1 MFVAAEA
8 LVLARLLGPG
18 TYGSYALL
26 AQIAVLL
33 LFVSV
38 GSNAGYVYAYY
49 KSGDPDLDTQYLVGA
64 TTQFVV
70 GGLCAAALLA
80 IARPYFL
87 FGATLYFL
95 QIPYFV
101 TEPMLRVR
109 NRFTL
114 AAAAKALSSLIT
126 LALVL
131 AWIVAGQPLGLGAA
145 IGLMLAG
152 NVAGCAAYF
161 GIVLRSGGLAI
172 RPRGLL
178 RAIGAP
184 GTWSGYW
191 RNVLRPGLPL
201 NASTIILYVFTNV
214 DRLFIDHYRTPTAL
228 SVYSLAWQLSQG
240 VMLTLASMNLV
251 SGIRVGERLS
261 EGSAGLM
268 RELRAQFRVTAAAG
282 VAAFVVAGG
291 AAFVLSRTLYHDY
304 QQLVAITLV
313 LSAGSVTMNV
323 VGSITGLLS
332 FERRAT
338 QLNVGYACALIVSIL
353 GNVVVI
359 TFGLWYGVAVAISS
373 LSLMVVN
380 IWLAGYTRALAREI
394 HGRVPSVQ
402 AAASA

>member
-1 MFVAAEA
+1 
-8 LVLARLLGPG
+8 VLA
-18 TYGSYALL
+18 T
-26 AQIAVLL
+26 
-33 LFVSV
+33 
-38 GSNAGYVYAYY
+38 
-49 KSGDPDLDTQYLVGA
+49 
-64 TTQFVV
+64 
-70 GGLCAAALLA
+70 
-80 IARPYFL
+80 ARPYFL

-114 AAAAKALSSLIT
+114 AAAAKALSALIT

-131 AWIVAGQPLGLGAA
+131 AWVIAGRPVGLNAA

-152 NVAGCAAYF
+152 NLAGYAVYY
-161 GIVLRSGGLAI
+161 GIVLRSGHLAI
-172 RPRGLL
+172 RPLGLL

-184 GTWSGYW
+184 ATWTGYW

-240 VMLTLASMNLV
+240 VMLTLTSMNLI
-251 SGIRVGERLS
+251 SGVRVFERLS
-261 EGSAGLM
+261 EGSADLI

-282 VAAFVVAGG
+282 VAALVVVGA

-304 QQLVAITLV
+304 QQLVAITLL

-353 GNVVVI
+353 GNVAAI
-359 TFGLWYGVAVAISS
+359 TFGLWYGVSIAISS
-373 LSLMVVN
+373 LSLIVVN
-380 IWLAGYTRALAREI
+380 IWLAGYTRALARKI
-394 HGRVPSVQ
+394 HGRLPSVQ
-402 AAASA
+402 ATASA